1 MLMERGAGLSR
12 HPGLCWVF
20 KRLREDKCS
29 PLLLCLGET
38 SQDKA
43 VVWWVLPRCS
53 RECSQASCLSLQKD
67 MAERRQWCP
76 GGCQPALWDVPTLGR
91 WLRWW
96 HSAGESWR
104 QCQRAKGSL
113 L

>member
-1 MLMERGAGLSR
+1 MCCGRAGLAWPAACPQRPRGLGAARLGWWVLPSGWGTGTGCCGIPVPAVPVGGEGMLMERGAGLSR

-43 VVWWVLPRCS
+43 VVW
-53 RECSQASCLSLQKD
+53 
-67 MAERRQWCP
+67 
-76 GGCQPALWDVPTLGR
+76 
-91 WLRWW
+91 
-96 HSAGESWR
+96 
-104 QCQRAKGSL
+104 
-113 L
+113 